1 MLFAGNKYL
10 LLKRITVWQA
20 IDKKEVG
27 LSGLHKRIICF
38 VENLE
43 QRRVI

>member
-20 IDKKEVG
+20 MDKKKVG
-27 LSGLHKRIICF
+27 LSGLRKRILCF

-43 QRRVI
+43 QRMFI

>member
-20 IDKKEVG
+20 MDKKEVG
-27 LSGLHKRIICF
+27 LSGLHKRILCF
-38 VENLE
+38 VKNLE
-43 QRRVI
+43 QRRFI